1 MTKTV
6 ILETDTHCYKTFP
19 LAKPCKGKGSGKG
32 LKDKFSKG
40 GGGKGRA
47 LWIDAGPI
55 VGKDGSVTVGS
66 EAAMNSLIKPTK
78 AKAKG
83 DEEENLPQVSDTSR
97 KVYDACALF
106 TASRTYVCGGILRNF
121 PHGQCSSPR
130 LFRLLKSFSRPLP
143 E

>member
-1 MTKTV
+1 MSICNLIVPCFQTTVTKTV
-6 ILETDTHCYKTFP
+6 VLETDTHCYKTFP

-40 GGGKGRA
+40 RSGGRA

-66 EAAMNSLIKPTK
+66 EDAMNALIKPTR

-83 DEEENLPQVSDTSR
+83 DDEENLPQVGL
-97 KVYDACALF
+97 CML
-106 TASRTYVCGGILRNF
+106 GGLTPYSKI
-121 PHGQCSSPR
+121 
-130 LFRLLKSFSRPLP
+130 
-143 E
+143 

>member
-1 MTKTV
+1 MSICNLIAPCFQTTVTKTV
-6 ILETDTHCYKTFP
+6 VLETDTHCYKTFP

-40 GGGKGRA
+40 KGRA

-66 EAAMNSLIKPTK
+66 EDAMNALIKPTR

-83 DEEENLPQVSDTSR
+83 DDEENLPQVSF
-97 KVYDACALF
+97 CIGL
-106 TASRTYVCGGILRNF
+106 ILI
-121 PHGQCSSPR
+121 
-130 LFRLLKSFSRPLP
+130 
-143 E
+143 

>member
-1 MTKTV
+1 MDGPLQKERSSSFRDLVPLVSPQTTVTKTV

-32 LKDKFSKG
+32 LKDKFMKG

-83 DEEENLPQVSDTSR
+83 DEEENLPQVCD
-97 KVYDACALF
+97 
-106 TASRTYVCGGILRNF
+106 
-121 PHGQCSSPR
+121 
-130 LFRLLKSFSRPLP
+130 
-143 E
+143 

>member
-40 GGGKGRA
+40 RNGGRA

-66 EAAMNSLIKPTK
+66 EDAMNALIKPTR

-83 DEEENLPQVSDTSR
+83 DDEENLPQVGHNDIDERTRAHTHCKSLR
-97 KVYDACALF
+97 YPPF
-106 TASRTYVCGGILRNF
+106 TALCTR
-121 PHGQCSSPR
+121 
-130 LFRLLKSFSRPLP
+130 
-143 E
+143 

>member
-40 GGGKGRA
+40 KGRA

-55 VGKDGSVTVGS
+55 VGRDGSVTVGS

-83 DEEENLPQVSDTSR
+83 DEEENLPQVCDTSC
-97 KVYDACALF
+97 KVYDACLLF
-106 TASRTYVCGGILRNF
+106 TASLNDICGLPGELRN
-121 PHGQCSSPR
+121 
-130 LFRLLKSFSRPLP
+130 
-143 E
+143 

>member
-1 MTKTV
+1 MSLSLQTTLTKTV

-40 GGGKGRA
+40 KGRA

-55 VGKDGSVTVGS
+55 VGRDGSVTVGS
-66 EAAMNSLIKPTK
+66 EAAMNALIKPTR

-83 DEEENLPQVSDTSR
+83 DDEENLPQVGDNERTRTRSDAV
-97 KVYDACALF
+97 KVYDIRHLRLCVLGEPSALI
-106 TASRTYVCGGILRNF
+106 S
-121 PHGQCSSPR
+121 H
-130 LFRLLKSFSRPLP
+130 PLGWFD
-143 E
+143 